1 MDEESQQEQ
10 ARVLNRRFQTQS
22 RTLLWV
28 SVPLLALAALVPP
41 TAARKL
47 GLPLWSLRAPLLFSA
62 GFALLVWILRAAT
75 PAACTIGFLICFALA
90 QSPEVWNRYSPY
102 PASHSALA
110 ALVAVFVLTFAATKY
125 GRKKKEARGLSE
137 PRKGRQASQIVA
149 NLGVAA
155 LFAAAGRFEG
165 SIAAL
170 AEAAADT
177 VSSEI
182 GQASGQS
189 ALLLTT
195 WHPVPAGTDGGITL
209 VGTLAGITAS
219 ALIVI
224 IGAPHH
230 TAWLRA
236 SIWLS
241 ACMGLFFDSLL
252 GATVERR
259 GWIGNDLVNFSSTL
273 FAALL
278 ATLLAQ

>member
-1 MDEESQQEQ
+1 MDEESQRDLPE
-10 ARVLNRRFQTQS
+10 APGGISKTQS
-22 RTLLWV
+22 RMLLWLC
-28 SVPLLALAALVPP
+28 VPLLALAALVPP
-41 TAARKL
+41 TAALKL
-47 GLPLWSLRAPLLFSA
+47 GLPLWPLSLPFLFSA
-62 GFALLVWILRAAT
+62 GFAAVVWILRAAT
-75 PAACTIGFLICFALA
+75 PAACIIGFLICFVLA
-90 QSPEVWNRYSPY
+90 QSPDVWNRYSPY

-110 ALVAVFVLTFAATKY
+110 ALVAVFVLTFVATKY
-125 GRKKKEARGLSE
+125 GRKKKELRGLSE
-137 PRKGRQASQIVA
+137 PREGRRASQIVA
-149 NLGVAA
+149 NLGIAA

-182 GQASGQS
+182 GQASGQTP
-189 ALLLTT
+189 LLLTT

-209 VGTLAGITAS
+209 VGTLAGIMAS
-219 ALIVI
+219 ALIVM

-230 TAWLRA
+230 SAWSQA

-241 ACMGLFFDSLL
+241 AGIGLFFDSLL
-252 GATVERR
+252 GATIERR

-278 ATLLAQ
+278 ATALAQ